1 MKYALLTF
9 GYQNCAFVEYKTVEG
24 YQAALANKNL
34 TVNGENIVVE
44 PRRPKSNAYGGNF
57 GAGRGNASG
66 RGRGGAGGQNPRGN
80 FTGQVRGRGGA
91 ARGRGG
97 AQVANA

>member
-1 MKYALLTF
+1 M
-9 GYQNCAFVEYKTVEG
+9 EYKTVEG
-24 YQAALANKNL
+24 YQAALAGKNL

-44 PRRPKSNAYGGNF
+44 PRRPKTSAFAGNF
-57 GAGRGNASG
+57 GPGRGGASG
-66 RGRGGAGGQNPRGN
+66 RGRGGAGGQNARGN

>member
-1 MKYALLTF
+1 M
-9 GYQNCAFVEYKTVEG
+9 EYKTAEG
-24 YQAALANKNL
+24 YQAALASKNL
-34 TVNGENIVVE
+34 TVSGENIVVE
-44 PRRPKSNAYGGNF
+44 PRRPKTNTFGGNF

-66 RGRGGAGGQNPRGN
+66 RGRGGAGGQNARGN
-80 FTGQVRGRGGA
+80 FPGQARGRGGA